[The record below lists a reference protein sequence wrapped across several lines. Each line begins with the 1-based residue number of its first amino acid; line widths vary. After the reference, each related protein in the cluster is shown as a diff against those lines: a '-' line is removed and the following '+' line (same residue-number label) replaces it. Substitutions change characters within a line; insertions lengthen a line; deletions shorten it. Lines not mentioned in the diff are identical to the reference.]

1 MTASGAQIEIVHG
14 SHRAVVTELGATL
27 RSYELDG
34 RAVLDGF
41 DADEMRPACHGQ
53 VLAPWPNRIAD
64 GRYTAPDGTAQ
75 QLPLTEPDRLCAL
88 HGLVGWL
95 PWRVAAR
102 HAESVQLECELWP
115 QTGYP
120 FHLRMA
126 VSYELD
132 AGGLRCTMSATNAGI
147 APAPYAVGHHPYFA
161 CGGRV
166 DDALLRLPARAV
178 LEADE
183 RLIPTGRAL
192 PVAGTAYDFTSE
204 RRLGATGL
212 DHCFAELDADADGVY
227 RASIS
232 DGATWRT
239 TVWMRPPLR
248 WLMVFTSDTLAAPRR
263 RRAVA
268 IEPMSAPPNAFQS
281 GVDVAILAPG
291 ETHTATWGVTPETL

>member
-1 MTASGAQIEIVHG
+1 MTASGAQIEIVRG
-14 SHRAVVTELGATL
+14 GHRAVVTEVGATL
-27 RSYELDG
+27 RSYEADG

-41 DADEMRPACHGQ
+41 DAGEMRPACHGQ

-64 GRYTAPDGTAQ
+64 GRYSAPDGTAQ

-95 PWRVAAR
+95 PWRVTAQDAA
-102 HAESVQLECELWP
+102 AVQLECDLWP

-120 FHLRMA
+120 FHLRMG
-126 VSYELD
+126 VRYELD
-132 AGGLRCTMSATNAGI
+132 AGGLRCTMSATNAGT

-161 CGGRV
+161 CGGRA

-192 PVAGTAYDFTSE
+192 PVAGTEYDFTSE
-204 RRLGATGL
+204 RRLGATVL
-212 DHCFAELDADADGVY
+212 DHCFAELDADPDGIH

-248 WLMVFTSDTLAAPRR
+248 WLMVFSSDTLAAPRW

-268 IEPMSAPPNAFQS
+268 IEPMTAPPNAFRS

-291 ETHTATWGVTPETL
+291 ETHSATWGVTPETL